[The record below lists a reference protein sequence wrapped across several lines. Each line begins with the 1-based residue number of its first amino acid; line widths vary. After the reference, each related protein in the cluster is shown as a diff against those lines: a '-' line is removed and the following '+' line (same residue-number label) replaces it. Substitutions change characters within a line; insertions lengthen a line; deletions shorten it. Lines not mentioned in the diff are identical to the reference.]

1 MLSIYMSLISDD
13 DDKIKLENIYH
24 EYHDLILAIAYNTTE
39 HQYYT
44 ETAMSN
50 VLLILTKNIRKIRV
64 ENKDEL
70 KAFII
75 TITKNEAANALKEK
89 NKDLKNISHQSL
101 KKQPR
106 ESVIERDLIIKE
118 SYSEALKSINNIPL
132 EYGQVLILKY
142 VNDLSVYE
150 ISKILNR
157 KLSTI
162 RVQLKRGRDILRE
175 ILADSGLDL

>member
-1 MLSIYMSLISDD
+1 M
-13 DDKIKLENIYH
+13 
-24 EYHDLILAIAYNTTE
+24 T
-39 HQYYT
+39 
-44 ETAMSN
+44 MSN

-64 ENKDEL
+64 EDKDVL

-89 NKDLKNISHQSL
+89 NKDLKNISHQSV

-106 ESVIERDLIIKE
+106 ESAIEQNLMIKE
-118 SYSEALKSINNIPL
+118 AYSKTLKAVKNIPF
-132 EYGQVLILKY
+132 EYGRVLILKY

-157 KLSTI
+157 NRSTI
-162 RVQLKRGRDILRE
+162 RVQLKRGKDMLRKILT
-175 ILADSGLDL
+175 DSDFDV

>member
-1 MLSIYMSLISDD
+1 MSLISDET
-13 DDKIKLENIYH
+13 DKVKLENIYNT
-24 EYHDLILAIAYNTTE
+24 YHDLIFKIAYKITE

-70 KAFII
+70 KVFII

-118 SYSEALKSINNIPL
+118 SYSEALKAINNIPL

-175 ILADSGLDL
+175 ILADSGLDV